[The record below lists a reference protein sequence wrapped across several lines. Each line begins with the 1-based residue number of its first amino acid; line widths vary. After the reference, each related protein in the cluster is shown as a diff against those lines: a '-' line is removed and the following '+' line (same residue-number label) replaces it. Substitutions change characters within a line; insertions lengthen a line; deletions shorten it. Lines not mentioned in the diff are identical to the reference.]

1 MILNVKKKQK
11 SQQKKSGPINIMYLP
26 IICLIQTDKILV
38 WPQGQKSGNY
48 VNENIH
54 GHKVY

>member
-1 MILNVKKKQK
+1 MILNVKKNRNHN
-11 SQQKKSGPINIMYLP
+11 KKSGPINIMYLP
-26 IICLIQTDKILV
+26 IIFLIQTDKILV

-54 GHKVY
+54 GHKV